1 MRSYIDNILKRL
13 DSEEE
18 LDELQQALLKRRP
31 LAQVQ
36 EEKDRLSELTP
47 IGSWVEDAQEF
58 VDNFGKVVGLRTGYD
73 SIDDLT
79 KGMKG
84 GDLIVVAGQPSH
96 GKTLVGNNIAY
107 RMAKNGDPVL
117 FVTLEMTKAKVTAR
131 FMQIAKA
138 DGKDAAEFP
147 IFYQEVDWVSAKD
160 IPRLIRK
167 AIEEAGV
174 KCVIID
180 HLHYLA
186 DRTAR
191 DMRMEIG
198 SITKNMKQ
206 CAVQHNIPIILL
218 AQVKRLEDD
227 QKRPKSSDLKETGY
241 IEQDADIILMIWR
254 DISVNSPNPDAVEIY
269 CTKNRDNGFT
279 GDRIK
284 RFFQDGSTLYE
295 EGVGKQIDLQ
305 DPFDR

>member
-1 MRSYIDNILKRL
+1 MDSTDRFIESLNSPERIDNVWRKLEDKRSYVDYRLKQ
-13 DSEEE
+13 DDDTEITI
-18 LDELQQALLKRRP
+18 
-31 LAQVQ
+31 
-36 EEKDRLSELTP
+36 LSEY
-47 IGSWVEDAQEF
+47 IDAAQEY
-58 VDNFGKVVGLRTGYD
+58 VDNFGKVTGLRSGYD
-73 SIDDLT
+73 SVDDLT

-107 RMAKNGDPVL
+107 RMAKAGTPVL

-138 DGKDAAEFP
+138 DGKDPLDLP
-147 IFYQEVDWVSAKD
+147 IYYQEVDWVSAKD
-160 IPRLIRK
+160 IPLLIRK
-167 AIEEAGV
+167 AIKEAEV
-174 KCVIID
+174 ECVIID

-198 SITKNMKQ
+198 SITKSMKQ
-206 CAVQHNIPIILL
+206 CAVLHNIPIIML
-218 AQVKRLEDD
+218 AQVRRLEDD
-227 QKRPKSSDLKETGY
+227 QKRPRSSDLKETGY

-254 DISVNSPNPDAVEIY
+254 DISVNSPNPNAVEIY

-279 GDRIK
+279 SDRVK
-284 RFFQDGSTLYE
+284 YFFQDGSTLYE
-295 EGVGKQIDLQ
+295 EGAGKQVSIN
-305 DPFDR
+305 DPFLN